1 MRANIKAMIA
11 KKITLHGRHEDLL
24 HLKSSPTMGPHAFLS
39 FQLKTLQNLLRKQ
52 EPLGFSVKT
61 MQQCTAQQARLQQLL
76 SSFVDFIHASVLKP
90 YAQLFLASDE
100 RRPAELVLSAW
111 LRSDAAETTMAPAL
125 ALYLCNDLIQFK
137 LVDNIKLIMRI
148 LGTLNS
154 ANVNVQSVVEK
165 AIGPVT
171 LLAMDK
177 LLGERIANL
186 VQSKKDG
193 EGLDALYVIEGY
205 RLLSRKELEENKAED
220 TF

>member
-1 MRANIKAMIA
+1 M
-11 KKITLHGRHEDLL
+11 
-24 HLKSSPTMGPHAFLS
+24 
-39 FQLKTLQNLLRKQ
+39 
-52 EPLGFSVKT
+52 
-61 MQQCTAQQARLQQLL
+61 
-76 SSFVDFIHASVLKP
+76 
-90 YAQLFLASDE
+90 
-100 RRPAELVLSAW
+100 LSAW

-154 ANVNVQSVVEK
+154 ANVNVQSVIEK

-186 VQSKKDG
+186 V
-193 EGLDALYVIEGY
+193 
-205 RLLSRKELEENKAED
+205 
-220 TF
+220 